1 MNKSIFK
8 NLALYLLFVVN
19 CINAVKSGASW
30 LFCVS
35 AVLVAAVAILDIADV
50 LKAKKGR

>member
-8 NLALYLLFVVN
+8 NLALYLLFVIY
-19 CINAVKSGASW
+19 CINAVKFGASW
-30 LFCVS
+30 LFWVS
-35 AVLVAAVAILDIADV
+35 AVLVA